1 MNLIPKRR
9 YEGNPTETGSMM
21 QGTLDRIS
29 IRDLSVGT
37 LNAVM
42 NLGSGAAI
50 QSAASGTRISIT
62 AAEIAGYNGATKQF
76 YLSASDGKAYAGA
89 GAVTLDSSG
98 ITIDGSVSLVALRLK
113 NGANTAY
120 FSKHTGGTT
129 GGVQLQMP
137 NNTDSFTIVFGTGSS
152 FFIDNDNHIMYWGS
166 TLTAIN
172 PYSVGTCDLGT
183 SVKYF
188 NEINY
193 KTLTDRGC
201 PMPMVDSALDS
212 IKNMRTKKRKMTIE
226 DADKEGMGS
235 RAKKRILKSTNKE
248 LEEIDLSTYP
258 EEILSIPTQKDRD
271 DAERDYQREIEKA
284 QKHNLDISLIK
295 KDLPKIG
302 ICINELVMIHTKA
315 IQELL
320 TRIESL
326 EAK

>member
-1 MNLIPKRR
+1 M
-9 YEGNPTETGSMM
+9 TTGKFV
-21 QGTLDRIS
+21 T
-29 IRDLSVGT
+29 
-37 LNAVM
+37 
-42 NLGSGAAI
+42 GAAG
-50 QSAASGTRISIT
+50 SNRI
-62 AAEIAGYNGATKQF
+62 EIDANYVAGYNAANVKQF
-76 YLSASDGKAYAGA
+76 YLSAADGSAHAGA
-89 GAVTLDSSG
+89 GSVILDSSG
-98 ITIDGSVSLVALRLK
+98 ITLDGSAGTTFFRLK

-120 FSKHTGGTT
+120 FYKHTGGTT

-137 NNTDSFTIVFGTGSS
+137 NATDSFTVAFGTGSS

-248 LEEIDLSTYP
+248 FIY
-258 EEILSIPTQKDRD
+258 IPRRNT
-271 DAERDYQREIEKA
+271 
-284 QKHNLDISLIK
+284 
-295 KDLPKIG
+295 
-302 ICINELVMIHTKA
+302 INPYTK
-315 IQELL
+315 
-320 TRIESL
+320 RPR
-326 EAK
+326 